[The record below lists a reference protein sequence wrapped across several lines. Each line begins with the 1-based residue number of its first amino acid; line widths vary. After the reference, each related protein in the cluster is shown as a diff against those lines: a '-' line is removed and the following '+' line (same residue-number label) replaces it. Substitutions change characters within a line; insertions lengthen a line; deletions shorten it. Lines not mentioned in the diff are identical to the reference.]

1 MYSCD
6 FRDRA
11 RQMLR
16 GKWSGAVAASFVAAI
31 FGGLIAGS
39 SFGFNLNIDKE
50 VLAKLPQI
58 FRAYLAVAVS
68 IGSTLSVVA
77 FILGG
82 TVRLGYCK
90 YLLNL
95 HDGKPAVTKD
105 LFSQFNR
112 FRDGFVLS
120 LLTSLYIFLW
130 TMLFIIPG
138 IVAAYKYAM
147 APFIMLEDPGIKPSD
162 AINESKELMYGHKS
176 SLFFLNLSFI
186 GWSLLNVLTLG
197 IGSFWLNPYI
207 NASYASFYRYLRP
220 ECQSHDATDQ
230 VG

>member
-39 SFGFNLNIDKE
+39 SFGFKLNIDEE

-58 FRAYLAVAVS
+58 FRSYLAVAAS

-112 FRDGFVLS
+112 FRDGFVLN

-130 TMLFIIPG
+130 SMLFIIPG
-138 IVAAYKYAM
+138 IVATYKYAM

-207 NASYASFYRYLRP
+207 NASHATFYRYLRP